1 MRPPSPQSET
11 SRTYISAV
19 DLSEWNYQRM
29 NPVPKRLEHQ
39 EQRVEDRSYRLDRL
53 GDFREDLEV
62 LLVRP
67 RRVLDRDSLERRQD
81 LLEVDSGSAG
91 VGLAVHRGYLLL
103 PYLLLDLE
111 LDLDPEQRRQG

>member
-1 MRPPSPQSET
+1 
-11 SRTYISAV
+11 
-19 DLSEWNYQRM
+19 M

>member
-1 MRPPSPQSET
+1 M
-11 SRTYISAV
+11 
-19 DLSEWNYQRM
+19 
-29 NPVPKRLEHQ
+29 
-39 EQRVEDRSYRLDRL
+39 EDRSYRLDRL